1 MKTEMNV
8 SSYDIISD
16 LSSAILNSEESNEGG
31 DSGSE
36 EGWTPPDED
45 EDEEDSD
52 VSFIPGMGYSE
63 QKVSIELVSSV
74 ITQKYCT
81 LLT

>member
-1 MKTEMNV
+1 MKEEMNV

-36 EGWTPPDED
+36 EEWTPPDED

-63 QKVSIELVSSV
+63 QKVSIELVSN
-74 ITQKYCT
+74 IIIRQYYI

>member
-16 LSSAILNSEESNEGG
+16 LSSAILNGEESNEGG

-36 EGWTPPDED
+36 EEWTPPDED
-45 EDEEDSD
+45 EDDSD

-63 QKVSIELVSSV
+63 QKVSIELVSN
-74 ITQKYCT
+74 IIIRQYYI